1 MPKRTDIKKI
11 MLIGSGPI
19 VIGQGCEF
27 DYSGVQACKVLRR
40 EGYEVVLVNSN
51 PATIMTDPEMA
62 DRTYIEPLS
71 VDILHEIIRRERPDA
86 LLPTL
91 GGQTALNLAMELNER
106 GILDRYQV
114 ELIGAKAES
123 IQRAEDRHLFKEA
136 MLKIGLDLPRSG
148 SAHSMSEATAIAH
161 TIGSWPLIIRPGF
174 TLGGTG
180 GGIAHNEEEFE
191 TIVNRGLDASLNN
204 EVLIE
209 ESLLGWKEFEMEVMR
224 DKKGNAVI
232 VCSIE
237 NLDPMGV
244 HTGDS
249 ITVAPI
255 QSLDDRAYQA
265 MRDDSLKVM
274 EAIGV
279 ETGGSNVQWAIEPKT
294 GRRIIIEM
302 NPRVS
307 RSSALASKA
316 TGFPIAKIAALL
328 AVGYTLDELR
338 NDITQTTP
346 SCFEPALDYVVVKVP
361 RFTFEK
367 FPKADSTLGTQM
379 KSVGEAMAIGTNF
392 KQAMQKALRSLETGF
407 GGFGACA
414 KCEKFAAYDDE
425 TLAKEVARPSAERIF
440 VLHEALRR
448 KWGVEKLYDITR
460 IDRYFLRHLE
470 ELALYEDEILS
481 AGSLE
486 NLAKDLPL
494 FRQAKELGYSDIQIG
509 YLFHKTPEEVMAVR
523 KQIGLIPSYYS
534 VDTCAGEFEAITPYY
549 YSCYAENSE
558 PVREIPGHGH
568 KKRIMVL
575 GGGPNRIGQGIEFD
589 YCCCHA
595 AFTLRREGYEVIMVN
610 SNPETVSTDY
620 DTSDKLYF
628 EPLTLEDVMGI
639 YEREKCAGVIVQ
651 FGGQTPLNLAMRL
664 KKAGAN
670 VVGTSPEDIDLAE
683 DRDFFKQLVDK
694 VGIKQAESG
703 IAHNVEE
710 ALAIVEKIGYPVLV
724 RPSFVL
730 GGRGMVIVY
739 KEKYLRKFVEE
750 AAAIGEG
757 KPILIDRFL
766 EDATELDVDCISDG
780 KHTVVGAI
788 MEHVEPAGIHSG
800 DSASVIPPMTLSK
813 EIQEKVRQYAK
824 EFAKELHVCG
834 LMNMQLAVKDGELYM
849 IEVNPRASRT
859 VPFVSKSIG
868 VPLASYASR
877 CMLGET
883 LEQIG
888 FTEEVHVPYVSV
900 KEAVFPFVKF
910 PGVDITLSPEMKST
924 GEVMSIDR
932 DRGLAYLKS
941 QLASGNKVPSQGN
954 IFVSL
959 KDEDKQKAV
968 PLIRQLVNLGYE
980 LYATRG
986 TSTMLYN
993 EGIKTRAVFRI
1004 SRGRPNL
1011 LDLIHDKEVQWI
1023 VNTTETGAEAMVDE
1037 IQMRSKAVVSG
1048 IPITTTIAALTSTV
1062 EGLMDKHD
1070 FGRFEVCSLQEYHR
1084 HVKK

>member
-27 DYSGVQACKVLRR
+27 DYSGVQACKALRN

-51 PATIMTDPEMA
+51 PATIMTDPDMA

-91 GGQTALNLAMELNER
+91 GGQTALNLAMELNEK
-106 GILDRYQV
+106 GILNRYNV
-114 ELIGAKAES
+114 ELIGATAES
-123 IQRAEDRHLFKEA
+123 IERAEDRLLFKQA
-136 MLKIGLDLPRSG
+136 MQNIGLDLPRSG
-148 SAHSMSEATAIAH
+148 SAHTLSEAEAIAL

-180 GGIAHNEEEFE
+180 GGIAHNPEEFE

-224 DKKGNAVI
+224 DKKGNSVI

-255 QSLDDRAYQA
+255 QTLDDKAYQA
-265 MRDDSLKVM
+265 MREDSLKVM

-328 AVGYTLDELR
+328 AIGYTLDELK
-338 NDITQTTP
+338 NDITETTP
-346 SCFEPALDYVVVKVP
+346 SCFEPALDYVVTKVP

-379 KSVGEAMAIGTNF
+379 KSVGEAMAIGTSF
-392 KQAMQKALRSLETGF
+392 KQSIQKALRSLETGF

-414 KCEKFAAYDDE
+414 KCEPFLAYDE
-425 TLAKEVARPSAERIF
+425 TTLLEEVARPSAERIF
-440 VLHEALRR
+440 VLYAALRR
-448 KWGVEKLYDITR
+448 GYTTEKLYEITK

-470 ELALYEDEILS
+470 ELALFEDELRKC
-481 AGSLE
+481 ASLE
-486 NLAKDLPL
+486 ALCKDKAL
-494 FRQAKELGYSDIQIG
+494 FRQAKEFGYSDIQIA
-509 YLFHKTPEEVMAVR
+509 YLFHKTPEEVMAAR
-523 KQIGLIPSYYS
+523 NAIDLKPSYYS

-549 YSCYAENSE
+549 YSCYAEHTE
-558 PVREIPGHGH
+558 PVRDH
-568 KKRIMVL
+568 KGKKTIMVL

-595 AFTLRREGYEVIMVN
+595 AFTLRKQGYEVIMVN

-639 YEREKCAGVIVQ
+639 YEREQCAGIIVQ

-683 DRDFFKQLVDK
+683 DRDFFKQLVTK
-694 VGIKQAESG
+694 IGIKQAESG

-800 DSASVIPPMTLSK
+800 DSASVIPPMTLSE
-813 EIQEKVRQYAK
+813 EIQDKVRKYAK
-824 EFAKELHVCG
+824 EFAKELHVVG

-859 VPFVSKSIG
+859 VPFVSKSVG

-883 LEQIG
+883 LEEIG
-888 FTEEVHVPYVSV
+888 FTEEIQVPYVSV
-900 KEAVFPFVKF
+900 KEAVFPFIKF
-910 PGVDITLSPEMKST
+910 PGVDVTLSPEMKST
-924 GEVMSIDR
+924 GEVMSLDR

-941 QLASGNKVPSQGN
+941 QLASGNKVPAEGN
-954 IFVSL
+954 IFISL
-959 KDEDKQKAV
+959 KDEDKTKAI
-968 PLIRQLVNLGYE
+968 PLIKQLVNLGYGI
-980 LYATRG
+980 YATRG

-993 EGIKTRAVFRI
+993 EGFKTRAVFRI

-1011 LDLIHDKEVQWI
+1011 LDLIHDNEVQWI
-1023 VNTTETGAEAMVDE
+1023 INTTETGAEAMVDE

-1048 IPITTTIAALTSTV
+1048 VPITTTLAALTSTV

-1070 FGRFEVCSLQEYHR
+1070 YGRFEVCSLQEYHR
-1084 HVKK
+1084 HIVK